1 MFYLKYLKYN
11 IILKMSFQD
20 WTPVTIS
27 NPNKQ
32 KTVKSIIEKRGDTS
46 ISDGLKKIENENE
59 NFVIEKIP
67 MAISKEITSARI
79 LKKFTQKE
87 MAVKLNIQFNV
98 YQELE
103 NGKAIYNSQTKQLIN
118 KFQNVLNIKFE
129 NKNALKK

>member
-1 MFYLKYLKYN
+1 
-11 IILKMSFQD
+11 MSFQD

-32 KTVKSIIEKRGDTS
+32 KTVKSIVEKKGDTS
-46 ISDGLKKIENENE
+46 ISDGLKKIENETE
-59 NFVIEKIP
+59 NFSIEKIS
-67 MAISKEITSARI
+67 MILSKEITSART

-87 MAVKLNIQFNV
+87 MAIKLNIQFNV

-103 NGKAIYNSQTKQLIN
+103 NGKAIYNSQTKQTVN
-118 KFQNVLNIKFE
+118 KMENILNIKFQ